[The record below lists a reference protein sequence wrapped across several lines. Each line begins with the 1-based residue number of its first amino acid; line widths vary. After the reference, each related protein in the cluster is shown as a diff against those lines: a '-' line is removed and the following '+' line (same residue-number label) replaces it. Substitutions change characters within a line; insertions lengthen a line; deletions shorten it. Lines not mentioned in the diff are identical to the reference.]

1 MEQLNESFDSSYPF
15 DKVEKY
21 GKMDIIYT
29 FDDEKG
35 HGFKLHFE
43 KRMTFG
49 KFVYV
54 AVLSQKTPS
63 LKTYKRV
70 FSKFQNAQA
79 TISTILAILRD
90 IHDSRKDVK
99 GVVLELPPSAFG
111 PYAGLIRKII
121 NRELRSL
128 FTIPN
133 IEFTSEEFEG
143 MGLHGFVMVA
153 RPNNF
158 KNVFTGKTILEL
170 LNGKDMDAIQP
181 EEEPVADVE
190 PEVVTI
196 PMPSQKLDMKTP
208 LSQQLAP
215 KRRVVQ
221 VEIQEE
227 INPRKKVAEGLEAK
241 PNEFD
246 FAKFFILTIFF
257 QLDDTGEYSLSVED
271 KAAAYADEDLMVNAL
286 ARSAIKQSWIQRI
299 PLVDIISCFAY
310 NKIRCK
316 ATMSDVKVDEMVK
329 EDLNEMVYILLDR
342 FPSASSIP
350 NLPSTVVSLP
360 VNKIIKHHGEDKI
373 VEILQRVM
381 SNDDIYQASMKERFR
396 YTPDG
401 KVDATLRVDRDLIVD
416 FIHAIRF
423 KEISDKI
430 QDYVPDS
437 LRKPWAV
444 VDYATFKKSFVLSWL
459 HENVRDAKV
468 ASGYGT
474 RFIDVNS
481 NLDEFYAVAPQE
493 TSKAIFDTPKIET
506 QFKRIYN
513 EMQQMLFEQYG
524 DEYQNGE
531 GTIELYRGIREV
543 TDNYTPASAESWSD
557 EIFVAEKFSEGGT
570 VLTAEVPFKYIL
582 MNKDFM
588 LTQGVEMGEYAEEE
602 EWVVLGGAFKSIPIV
617 KMRPDGYYGE
627 SEDTVMNIVLANDP
641 HFKEIYP
648 NDVALGISEEE
659 ILNKELKRIENQLS
673 KDQTD
678 RLQSEGLLE
687 SRSFSFGGRHIVA
700 VMKDQY
706 TISYKMENM
715 VNSYFK
721 RCLNNLLE
729 SDVHMVNENEI
740 ILKLKV

>member
-43 KRMTFG
+43 KRMSFG

-90 IHDSRKDVK
+90 IHDTRKDVK
-99 GVVLELPPSAFG
+99 GVVLELPPTAFG
-111 PYAGLIRKII
+111 PYDRLIRKIV

-158 KNVFTGKTILEL
+158 KNVFTGKAFLEL
-170 LNGKDMDAIQP
+170 LNGKDLDAIQP
-181 EEEPVADVE
+181 EEDPSNDVE

-215 KRRVVQ
+215 KRQVVQ

-227 INPRKKVAEGLEAK
+227 INPRKKVAEGLEAR

-257 QLDDTGEYSLSVED
+257 QLDDNGEYSLSDED
-271 KAAAYADEDLMVNAL
+271 KAAAYADEDLFANAL
-286 ARSAIKQSWIQRI
+286 AQSVKGAWIQRI
-299 PLVDIISCFAY
+299 PLADIISCFAY

-316 ATMSDVKVDEMVK
+316 ATMSEVKVDEMAK

-342 FPSASSIP
+342 FPSASSTL
-350 NLPSTVVSLP
+350 NLPSTVTALP
-360 VNKIIKHHGEDKI
+360 VNRIIKHHGEDKI
-373 VEILQRVM
+373 AEILQRVM
-381 SNDDIYQASMKERFR
+381 SNDETYQASMKERFR

-401 KVDATLRVDRDLIVD
+401 KIEGTARVERDLVRD
-416 FIHAIRF
+416 YVNAIQS

-430 QDYVPDS
+430 EDYIPDS
-437 LRKPWAV
+437 LRIPWTV
-444 VDYATFKKSFVLSWL
+444 VDPDTFKKSFVLSWL
-459 HENVRDAKV
+459 HENVRAAKL

-481 NLDEFYAVAPQE
+481 NLDEFYAVAPQG
-493 TSKAIFDTPKIET
+493 TSKALFDTPKIET
-506 QFKRIYN
+506 HFKRIYN
-513 EMQQMLFEQYG
+513 ETQQILFEQYG

-531 GTIELYRGIREV
+531 GTIELYRGIRGI
-543 TDNYTPASAESWSD
+543 TDNYTPASVESWTD
-557 EIFVAEKFSEGGT
+557 EISVAEKFSEGGT
-570 VLTAEVPFKYIL
+570 ILTAEVPFKYIL
-582 MNKDFM
+582 MNKGFM
-588 LTQGVEMGEYAEEE
+588 LAQGVEMGEYEGEE
-602 EWVVLGGAFKSIPIV
+602 EWVVLGGTFKSIPIV

-641 HFKEIYP
+641 LFKKLLKE
-648 NDVALGISEEE
+648 NKVALGVSEQE
-659 ILNKELKRIENQLS
+659 IKDREARNLINSIDVNATKRLM
-673 KDQTD
+673 K
-678 RLQSEGLLE
+678 EGLVE
-687 SRSFSFGGRHIVA
+687 TRTFSFGGRYIKSELNEGVLSFRA
-700 VMKDQY
+700 TD
-706 TISYKMENM
+706 IAD
-715 VNSYFK
+715 SYFK
-721 RCLNNLLE
+721 RCLENTIGSSLQ
-729 SDVHMVNENEI
+729 SSGNEI
-740 ILKLKV
+740 ALKLNS

>member
-43 KRMTFG
+43 KRLSFG

-111 PYAGLIRKII
+111 PYAGLIRKIV

-128 FTIPN
+128 FTVPN

-158 KNVFTGKTILEL
+158 KNVFTGKTFLEL
-170 LNGKDMDAIQP
+170 LNGKDLDVIQP

-190 PEVVTI
+190 PEVVII

-215 KRRVVQ
+215 KRQVVQ
-221 VEIQEE
+221 VDIQEE
-227 INPRKKVAEGLEAK
+227 INPRKKVTEGLEAK

-257 QLDDTGEYSLSVED
+257 QLDDKGEYSLSDED
-271 KAAAYADEDLMVNAL
+271 KAAAYADEDLFANAL
-286 ARSAIKQSWIQRI
+286 AQSAMGAWIQRI
-299 PLVDIISCFAY
+299 PLIDIISCLAE
-310 NKIRCK
+310 NNIRCK
-316 ATMSDVKVDEMVK
+316 ATMRDVPV
-329 EDLNEMVYILLDR
+329 NEMRNVNLDEIVNLILHR
-342 FPSASSIP
+342 FPSANSGL
-350 NLPSTVVSLP
+350 NLPSIVTALP
-360 VNKIIKHHGEDKI
+360 VNKIIKHHGEDK
-373 VEILQRVM
+373 VAEIIQRVM
-381 SNDDIYQASMKERFR
+381 SNDETYRTSIKERFK
-396 YTPDG
+396 YTSDG
-401 KVDATLRVDRDLIVD
+401 KVEGTMRIERDLIKD
-416 FIHAIRF
+416 FVHAIRL
-423 KEISDKI
+423 KESSDKI
-430 QDYVPDS
+430 QDYIPDS

-444 VDYATFKKSFVLSWL
+444 ADYDAFKKSFVLSWL

-531 GTIELYRGIREV
+531 GTIELYRGIRTI
-543 TDNYTPASAESWSD
+543 TDNYTPASAESWTSD
-557 EIFVAEKFSEGGT
+557 MYVAERFSEGGT
-570 VLTAEVPFKYIL
+570 ILSSKVPFKYIL
-582 MNKDFM
+582 MNKGFI
-588 LTQGVEMGEYAEEE
+588 LSQNIEMGEYADEE
-602 EWVVLGGAFKSIPIV
+602 EWVVLGGAFKSIPIE
-617 KMRPDGYYGE
+617 KTRLNEAQGD
-627 SEDTVMNIVLANDP
+627 SEVMNIVLANDP
-641 HFKEIYP
+641 HFKDIFP

-715 VNSYFK
+715 VNSYFR
-721 RCLNNLLE
+721 RCLGNLLE

-740 ILKLKV
+740 TLKLKV

>member
-43 KRMTFG
+43 KRVAFG

-70 FSKFQNAQA
+70 FAKFQNAQA

-90 IHDSRKDVK
+90 IHDTRKDVK
-99 GVVLELPPSAFG
+99 GVVLELPPTAFG
-111 PYAGLIRKII
+111 PYDRLIRKIV

-158 KNVFTGKTILEL
+158 KNVFTGKAFLEL
-170 LNGKDMDAIQP
+170 LNGKDLDAIQP
-181 EEEPVADVE
+181 EEDPSNDVE

-196 PMPSQKLDMKTP
+196 PIPKQKLDMTTP

-215 KRRVVQ
+215 KRQVVQ

-227 INPRKKVAEGLEAK
+227 INPRKKVAPELVAN

-246 FAKFFILTIFF
+246 FAKFYILTIFF
-257 QLDDTGEYSLSVED
+257 RLDDKGEYSLSEED
-271 KAAAYADEDLMVNAL
+271 KAAAYADENLFANAL
-286 ARSAIKQSWIQRI
+286 AQSVLGSWIQRI
-299 PLVDIISCFAY
+299 PLNDIISCFAY
-310 NKIRCK
+310 NNIRCK
-316 ATMSDVKVDEMVK
+316 ATMEVVSTKEMVK
-329 EDLNEMVYILLDR
+329 EDLNEMVFILLDR
-342 FPSASSIP
+342 FPSASSTLS
-350 NLPSTVVSLP
+350 LPSTVAAIP
-360 VNKIIKHHGEDKI
+360 VRAIIKHHGEEKI
-373 VEILQRVM
+373 AEIIQRVM
-381 SNDDIYQASMKERFR
+381 SNDKTYSASIKERFK
-396 YTPDG
+396 YTDDG
-401 KVDATLRVDRDLIVD
+401 KIVGTQRVERDLIRD
-416 FIHAIRF
+416 FIIALEI
-423 KEISDKI
+423 KESSDKF
-430 QDYVPDS
+430 QDYIPDS
-437 LRKPWAV
+437 MRTPWAV
-444 VDYATFKKSFVLSWL
+444 SDYDMFKKSFVLSWL
-459 HENVRDAKV
+459 HENVKAAKL

-481 NLDEFYAVAPQE
+481 NMDEFYAVAPPG
-493 TSKAIFDTPKIET
+493 SAKATFDNPKIET

-513 EMQQMLFEQYG
+513 ETQQMLFEQYG

-531 GTIELYRGIREV
+531 GVIELYRGIRTI

-557 EIFVAEKFSEGGT
+557 EIYVAEKFSEGGT
-570 VLTAEVPFKYIL
+570 ILTAEVPFKYIL
-582 MNKDFM
+582 MNKGFM
-588 LTQGVEMGEYAEEE
+588 LAQGIEMGEYEEEE
-602 EWVVLGGAFKSIPIV
+602 EWVVLGGAFKTIPII

-627 SEDTVMNIVLANDP
+627 SKDGVMNIVLANDP
-641 HFKEIYP
+641 HFKEIFP
-648 NDVALGISEEE
+648 NDVALGVSEEE
-659 ILNKELKRIENQLS
+659 ILNKELKRLENRLN
-673 KDQTD
+673 KEQTD
-678 RLQSEGLLE
+678 RLKAEGLLE
-687 SRSFSFGGRHIVA
+687 SRSFSFGGRHIVST
-700 VMKDQY
+700 MLDHY
-706 TISYKMENM
+706 TISYKMENL

-721 RCLNNLLE
+721 RCLDNLLE
-729 SDVHMVNENEI
+729 SEIHMVNENEI
-740 ILKLKV
+740 ILKLKI

>member
-70 FSKFQNAQA
+70 FTKFQNAQA

-111 PYAGLIRKII
+111 PYAGLIRKIV

-158 KNVFTGKTILEL
+158 KNVFTGKTFLEL

-208 LSQQLAP
+208 LSRQLAP
-215 KRRVVQ
+215 KRQVVQ

-241 PNEFD
+241 PNEGDYAKFVILSTFFNKD
-246 FAKFFILTIFF
+246 DGKYSVSQEEIKALFNDDSFIANAIAQSVLGGWIDNISVYDMIEALTDNNIRNVSNEKVVGVRKAAQVNLDEVVSIISKLHGRSEKQVQAVPVNHIAKKIMGETRTMDVIMRIFSNDEIFAKSIQDIFVYSPEGKIERTIREERN
-257 QLDDTGEYSLSVED
+257 L
-271 KAAAYADEDLMVNAL
+271 
-286 ARSAIKQSWIQRI
+286 IK
-299 PLVDIISCFAY
+299 DF
-310 NKIRCK
+310 
-316 ATMSDVKVDEMVK
+316 
-329 EDLNEMVYILLDR
+329 VYCLR
-342 FPSASSIP
+342 EESSIAQ
-350 NLPSTVVSLP
+350 V
-360 VNKIIKHHGEDKI
+360 
-373 VEILQRVM
+373 
-381 SNDDIYQASMKERFR
+381 
-396 YTPDG
+396 
-401 KVDATLRVDRDLIVD
+401 
-416 FIHAIRF
+416 
-423 KEISDKI
+423 
-430 QDYVPDS
+430 QDYLPDAMKNRWS
-437 LRKPWAV
+437 LT
-444 VDYATFKKSFVLSWL
+444 DHESFKKSFILSWL
-459 HENVRDAKV
+459 SEDVRLSKTV
-468 ASGYGT
+468 ALHGT
-474 RFIDVNS
+474 SFIDVNS
-481 NLDEFYAVAPQE
+481 NFEEFYRVYPE
-493 TSKAIFDTPKIET
+493 GELTEK
-506 QFKRIYN
+506 FKTGKVKTHFKKIYN
-513 EMQQMLFEQYG
+513 QMQQMLFEQYG
-524 DEYQNGE
+524 EEYQNGE
-531 GTIELYRGIREV
+531 GTIELYRGIRAI
-543 TDNYTPASAESWSD
+543 TDNYAPAGAESWTD

-570 VLTAEVPFKYIL
+570 ILTAEVPFKYIL
-582 MNKDFM
+582 MNKGFM
-588 LTQGVEMGEYAEEE
+588 IAQGIEMGEYEGEE

-659 ILNKELKRIENQLS
+659 ILNKELKRIENQLN

-700 VMKDQY
+700 TMKDQY

-729 SDVHMVNENEI
+729 SNLHMVNENEI

>member
-43 KRMTFG
+43 KRLSFG

-99 GVVLELPPSAFG
+99 GVVLELPPTAFG
-111 PYAGLIRKII
+111 PYAGLIRKIV

-158 KNVFTGKTILEL
+158 KNVFTGKTFLEL
-170 LNGKDMDAIQP
+170 LNGKDLDVIQP

-196 PMPSQKLDMKTP
+196 PIPSQKLDMTTP

-215 KRRVVQ
+215 KRQVVQ

-227 INPRKKVAEGLEAK
+227 INPRKKVSEGLEAK
-241 PNEFD
+241 PNED
-246 FAKFFILTIFF
+246 DYAKFVILSTFF
-257 QLDDTGEYSLSVED
+257 NKDDGKYSVSQEEIKALFNDDTFIANAIAQSVLGGWIDNISVYDMTEALTD
-271 KAAAYADEDLMVNAL
+271 NNIRNISNEKVVGIRKAAQVNLDEVV
-286 ARSAIKQSWIQRI
+286 S
-299 PLVDIISCFAY
+299 IISKLQGGSGKQVQAIPV
-310 NKIRCK
+310 NHIAKKIMGESRTK
-316 ATMSDVKVDEMVK
+316 DVIMRIFSNDTIYAKCVQDIFIYSPEGKIERTIREERNLVK
-329 EDLNEMVYILLDR
+329 DFVYCLR
-342 FPSASSIP
+342 EESSIAQ
-350 NLPSTVVSLP
+350 V
-360 VNKIIKHHGEDKI
+360 
-373 VEILQRVM
+373 
-381 SNDDIYQASMKERFR
+381 
-396 YTPDG
+396 
-401 KVDATLRVDRDLIVD
+401 
-416 FIHAIRF
+416 
-423 KEISDKI
+423 
-430 QDYVPDS
+430 QDYLPDAMKNRWS
-437 LRKPWAV
+437 LT
-444 VDYATFKKSFVLSWL
+444 DHESFKRAFILSWL
-459 HENVRDAKV
+459 SEDVRLSKTIALH
-468 ASGYGT
+468 GT
-474 RFIDVNS
+474 SFIDVNS
-481 NLDEFYAVAPQE
+481 NFEEFYQVYPE
-493 TSKAIFDTPKIET
+493 GELTEK
-506 QFKRIYN
+506 FKTDKVKTHFKKIYN
-513 EMQQMLFEQYG
+513 QMQQMLFEQYG

-531 GTIELYRGIREV
+531 GVIELYRGIRTI
-543 TDNYTPASAESWSD
+543 TDNYAPAGAESWTTNMY
-557 EIFVAEKFSEGGT
+557 IAQRFSEGGT
-570 VLTAEVPFKYIL
+570 ILSSKVPFKFIL
-582 MNKDFM
+582 MNKGFM
-588 LTQGVEMGEYAEEE
+588 SSQNIEMSEYADEE
-602 EWVVLGGAFKSIPIV
+602 EWVVLGGAFKSIPIE
-617 KMRPDGYYGE
+617 KTRLNEAQGDPG
-627 SEDTVMNIVLANDP
+627 VMNIVLANDP
-641 HFKEIYP
+641 HFKDIYP

-659 ILNKELKRIENQLS
+659 ILNKELKRLENQLS
-673 KDQTD
+673 KEQTE

-687 SRSFSFGGRHIVA
+687 SRSFSFGGRHIVSTL
-700 VMKDQY
+700 KDQY
-706 TISYKMENM
+706 TISYKMENL

-721 RCLNNLLE
+721 RCLSNLLE
-729 SDVHMVNENEI
+729 SEIHMVNENEI
-740 ILKLKV
+740 ILKLKG

>member
-43 KRMTFG
+43 KRMSFG

-90 IHDSRKDVK
+90 IYDSRKDVK

-111 PYAGLIRKII
+111 PYAGLIRKIV

-158 KNVFTGKTILEL
+158 KNVFTGKTFLEL
-170 LNGKDMDAIQP
+170 LNGKDLDAIQP

-215 KRRVVQ
+215 KRQAVQ

-227 INPRKKVAEGLEAK
+227 ISPRKKVAEGLVAK

-246 FAKFFILTIFF
+246 FAKFFILSIFF
-257 QLDDTGEYSLSVED
+257 QLGDNGDYSLSDED
-271 KAAAYADEDLMVNAL
+271 KAAAYADEDLFANAL
-286 ARSAIKQSWIQRI
+286 AQSVKGAWIQRI
-299 PLVDIISCFAY
+299 PLIDIISCLAE

-316 ATMSDVKVDEMVK
+316 ATMRDVKVDEMVK

-342 FPSASSIP
+342 FPSASSTL
-350 NLPSTVVSLP
+350 NLPSTVTALP

-373 VEILQRVM
+373 AEIIQRVL
-381 SNDDIYQASMKERFR
+381 SNDDTYQASIKERFK
-396 YTPDG
+396 YTADG
-401 KVDATLRVDRDLIVD
+401 KIEGTVRIERDLIKD
-416 FIHAIRF
+416 FVHAIRL
-423 KEISDKI
+423 KESSDKI

-444 VDYATFKKSFVLSWL
+444 ADYSTFKKSFVLSWL

-531 GTIELYRGIREV
+531 GTIELYRGIRTI
-543 TDNYTPASAESWSD
+543 TDNYTPASAESWTD
-557 EIFVAEKFSEGGT
+557 EIFIAEKFSEGGT
-570 VLTAEVPFKYIL
+570 ILTAEVPFKYIL
-582 MNKDFM
+582 MNKGFM
-588 LTQGVEMGEYAEEE
+588 LAQNIEMGEYEGEE

-659 ILNKELKRIENQLS
+659 ILNKELERIENQLN

-715 VNSYFK
+715 VNSYFR